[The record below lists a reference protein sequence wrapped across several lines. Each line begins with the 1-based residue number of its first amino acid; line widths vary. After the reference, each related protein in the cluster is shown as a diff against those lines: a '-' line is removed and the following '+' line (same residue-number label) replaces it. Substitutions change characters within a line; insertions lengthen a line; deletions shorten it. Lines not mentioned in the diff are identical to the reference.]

1 MSCLLRHSHVLMLSE
16 ESPSMSF
23 EPAEVQKAV
32 RRLSKADRILG
43 NVIRDV
49 GPFALKTEPGGY
61 EVLVRSILSQQIST
75 AAARTI
81 RVRLQELLPSKKIAA
96 KAIDGLSDEQ
106 LQSAGI
112 SRQKQ
117 SYLRDLTRRTLD
129 GTINFRTI
137 VSRPDEDVIE
147 TLTQVKGIGRWT
159 AQMYLMFSL
168 GRPDVFAVGDLGI
181 RNAMMRLYPLDE
193 KPKLSQLE
201 LIAEVWA
208 PHRSIA
214 SWYLWRSLELKTTE
228 AKSPV

>member
-1 MSCLLRHSHVLMLSE
+1 MIFCE

-23 EPAEVQKAV
+23 DPAEVQKAV
-32 RRLSKADRILG
+32 RRLSKADRVLG

-61 EVLVRSILSQQIST
+61 DVLVRSILSQQIST
-75 AAARTI
+75 AAARAI
-81 RVRLQELLPSKKIAA
+81 RSRLQELLPSKKIAA

-112 SRQKQ
+112 SQQKR

-137 VSRPDEDVIE
+137 VSRSDEDVIE

-181 RNAMMRLYPLDE
+181 RNAMIRLYSLDE
-193 KPKLSQLE
+193 KPTLSQLE
-201 LIAEVWA
+201 VIAEAWA

-214 SWYLWRSLELKTTE
+214 SWYLWRSLEQKIVETE
-228 AKSPV
+228 PSV

>member
-1 MSCLLRHSHVLMLSE
+1 
-16 ESPSMSF
+16 MSF
-23 EPAEVQKAV
+23 DPAEVQKAI
-32 RRLSKADRILG
+32 RQLSKADRVLA

-61 EVLVRSILSQQIST
+61 DVLVRSILSQQIST

-81 RVRLQELLPSKKIAA
+81 RTRLQELLPSQKIAA
-96 KAIDGLSDEQ
+96 KAIDALSDEQ
-106 LQSAGI
+106 LQSVGI

-117 SYLRDLTRRTLD
+117 SYLRDLTRCTLD

-137 VSRPDEDVIE
+137 VSQPDEDVIE

-181 RNAMMRLYPLDE
+181 RNAMMRLYALEE
-193 KPKLSQLE
+193 KPKHSDLE
-201 LIAEVWA
+201 AIAGIWA

-214 SWYLWRSLELKTTE
+214 SWYLWRSLEHK
-228 AKSPV
+228 VV